1 MMNGWK
7 TQAACADKPDL
18 DWFAEHVPDEIVD
31 TCRACPVAGTC
42 LMEALDGDPHKEL
55 GIRAATTEQ
64 DRRDIRA
71 GRREPW
77 EIWQKQEQLHLML
90 AFSR

>member
-1 MMNGWK
+1 MMGWK
-7 TQAACADKPDL
+7 QHAECSGWTEL
-18 DWFAEHVPDEIVD
+18 DWFAEHVSDEIVD
-31 TCRACPVAGTC
+31 VCLVCPVRPSC
-42 LMEALDGDPHKEL
+42 LMQALDGDPEKEL

-77 EIWQKQEQLHLML
+77 EIWDAQKQRTLQLT
-90 AFSR
+90 